1 MAEQKERT
9 PLYTFARGVFGVL
22 FRTLMPIRY
31 HGTDKLNRQDAPY
44 ILISNH
50 QAAIDPF
57 VLALP
62 VRRYEI
68 RFIGKREIVG
78 HKLVQ
83 WAVTQLHMI
92 PVSRG
97 ATDMG
102 AMRACMSALK
112 EGHVLGIFPEGTRK
126 LPEMM
131 QTVEARVAGVLP
143 DGKLTLTLR
152 EKAHVQMEGDAALV
166 LSALR
171 AAGGFLPYHDKSSAE
186 DIKARFSLGK
196 NAFKRAIGHLYRDRL
211 ITIDED
217 GIRLTDR

>member
-68 RFIGKREIVG
+68 RFIGKREIIG

-131 QTVEARVAGVLP
+131 QTVESGT
-143 DGKLTLTLR
+143 G
-152 EKAHVQMEGDAALV
+152 MI
-166 LSALR
+166 ALR
-171 AAGGFLPYHDKSSAE
+171 AGVPILPVYIQSKVRPFRDPRVRGRPHGYRRYQGPGHEQRQHSAGVQPHPA
-186 DIKARFSLGK
+186 DILHHAG
-196 NAFKRAIGHLYRDRL
+196 
-211 ITIDED
+211 
-217 GIRLTDR
+217 

>member
-68 RFIGKREIVG
+68 RFIGKREIIG

-131 QTVEARVAGVLP
+131 QTVESGT
-143 DGKLTLTLR
+143 G
-152 EKAHVQMEGDAALV
+152 MI
-166 LSALR
+166 ALR
-171 AAGGFLPYHDKSSAE
+171 AGVPILPVYIQSKVRPFHVTHVYAGDPM
-186 DIKARFSLGK
+186 DIADI
-196 NAFKRAIGHLYRDRL
+196 RAQGMSNDSIQQVCDRIRQTFYTMRD
-211 ITIDED
+211 DVNCAK
-217 GIRLTDR
+217 

>member
-68 RFIGKREIVG
+68 RFIGKREIIG

-102 AMRACMSALK
+102 AMRACMSALR

-131 QTVEARVAGVLP
+131 QTVESGT
-143 DGKLTLTLR
+143 G
-152 EKAHVQMEGDAALV
+152 MI
-166 LSALR
+166 ALR
-171 AAGGFLPYHDKSSAE
+171 ANVPILPVYIQSKVRPFHVTHVYVGDPM
-186 DIKARFSLGK
+186 DIADI
-196 NAFKRAIGHLYRDRL
+196 RAQGMSNDSIQQVCDRIRQTFYTMRD
-211 ITIDED
+211 DVNCAK
-217 GIRLTDR
+217 

>member
-1 MAEQKERT
+1 
-9 PLYTFARGVFGVL
+9 
-22 FRTLMPIRY
+22 
-31 HGTDKLNRQDAPY
+31 
-44 ILISNH
+44 
-50 QAAIDPF
+50 
-57 VLALP
+57 
-62 VRRYEI
+62 
-68 RFIGKREIVG
+68 
-78 HKLVQ
+78 
-83 WAVTQLHMI
+83 
-92 PVSRG
+92 
-97 ATDMG
+97 
-102 AMRACMSALK
+102 
-112 EGHVLGIFPEGTRK
+112 
-126 LPEMM
+126 M
-131 QTVEARVAGVLP
+131 QTVEARIAGVLP

>member
-68 RFIGKREIVG
+68 RFIGKREIIG

-112 EGHVLGIFPEGTRK
+112 EGHVLGIFPEGTRHQ
-126 LPEMM
+126 PEMM
-131 QTVEARVAGVLP
+131 QTVESGT
-143 DGKLTLTLR
+143 G
-152 EKAHVQMEGDAALV
+152 MI
-166 LSALR
+166 ALR
-171 AAGGFLPYHDKSSAE
+171 ANVPILPVYIQSKVRPFHVTHVYVGDHM
-186 DIKARFSLGK
+186 DIADI
-196 NAFKRAIGHLYRDRL
+196 RAQGMSNDSIQQVCDRIRQTFYTMRD
-211 ITIDED
+211 DVNCAK
-217 GIRLTDR
+217 